1 MQRPRSPRNWLVI
14 VHDGAEV
21 VSALPVPG
29 VAEAVA
35 LAVVVRR
42 FWPGLQV
49 SVRRYPQAQA
59 LTVVRQ
65 SRACARHLV
74 SGGRAA

>member
-1 MQRPRSPRNWLVI
+1 MQRPRSSRSWFVI
-14 VHDGAEV
+14 VHDGVEIA
-21 VSALPVPG
+21 SALTVPG